1 MFNAI
6 VIPSESVN
14 FSKKTGL
21 KQTNTFFIPYSLL
34 ASFSGRDTMPFKIL
48 KKEELVPDIH
58 IMDISAPRIARKAQP
73 GQFVM
78 LRINETGERIPLTI
92 ADFDREKGTITII
105 FMAVGKTTMQLA
117 SLKEGDELLDFIGPL
132 GIPSEIENYGTVILI
147 GGGVGVAPVF
157 PQARAFKE
165 AGNRVISIIGARSAN
180 LLLWE
185 DKMLEVSDELYITTD
200 DGTKGHHGFVTDIVK
215 QVLQGD
221 EKVARII
228 AIGPPVMMRAVAG
241 VTAPFKVKTIVSLNS
256 IMVDG
261 TGMCGACRVL
271 VGNET
276 KFACVDGPEFDAH
289 LVDFTLL
296 MNRLAMYQ
304 PEEKAAVL
312 KYKCQREGCLC

>member
-1 MFNAI
+1 
-6 VIPSESVN
+6 
-14 FSKKTGL
+14 
-21 KQTNTFFIPYSLL
+21 
-34 ASFSGRDTMPFKIL
+34 MPFKIL
-48 KKEELVPDIH
+48 DKQELVPTIH
-58 IMDISAPRIARKAQP
+58 LMEIRAPRIARKAQP
-73 GQFVM
+73 GQFVI
-78 LRINETGERIPLTI
+78 LRIDETGERIPLTI
-92 ADFDREKGTITII
+92 ADFDRKKGTITMI
-105 FMAVGKTTMQLA
+105 FQAMGKTTTQL
-117 SLKEGDELLDFIGPL
+117 SGLGTGDELMDFTGPL
-132 GIPSEIENYGTVILI
+132 GNPAHIVNEGTVILV

-165 AGNRVISIIGARSAN
+165 AGNSVISIIGARSAN

-185 DKMLEVSDELYITTD
+185 NRMREVSDDLYITTD

-215 QVLQGD
+215 KFLEGGT
-221 EKVARII
+221 KVDKVV

-241 VTAPFKVKTIVSLNS
+241 VTRPFNVKTIVSLNS

-296 MNRLAMYQ
+296 MNRLSIYQ
-304 PEEKAAVL
+304 PEEKLAFE
-312 KYKCQREGCLC
+312 KYKCEREGCKC

>member
-1 MFNAI
+1 
-6 VIPSESVN
+6 
-14 FSKKTGL
+14 
-21 KQTNTFFIPYSLL
+21 
-34 ASFSGRDTMPFKIL
+34 MPFKIL
-48 KKEELVPDIH
+48 KKQELVPTIYQ
-58 IMDISAPRIARKAQP
+58 MDISAPRIAKKAQP
-73 GQFVM
+73 GQFVI
-78 LRINETGERIPLTI
+78 LRIDEKGERIPLTI
-92 ADFDREKGTITII
+92 ADFDRDKGTITMI
-105 FMAVGKTTMQLA
+105 FQAVGKTTTHLS
-117 SLKEGDELLDFIGPL
+117 SLKAGDELLDFIGPL
-132 GIPSEIENYGTVILI
+132 GNPAHIENIGTVVLV

-157 PQARAFKE
+157 PQARAFRD
-165 AGNRVISIIGARSAN
+165 AGNKVISIIGARSAA

-185 DKMLEVSDELYITTD
+185 DRMREVSDDLYITTD

-215 QVLQGD
+215 KLLEDGT
-221 EKVARII
+221 KVDRVV

-241 VTAPFKVKTIVSLNS
+241 VTRPFNVKTIVSLNS

-304 PEEKAAVL
+304 PEEKLAL
-312 KYKCQREGCLC
+312 EKYKCEREGCKC

>member
-1 MFNAI
+1 
-6 VIPSESVN
+6 
-14 FSKKTGL
+14 
-21 KQTNTFFIPYSLL
+21 
-34 ASFSGRDTMPFKIL
+34 MPFKIL
-48 KKEELVPDIH
+48 RKEELVPDIH
-58 IMDISAPRIARKAQP
+58 IMDVSAPRIANKAQP

-78 LRINETGERIPLTI
+78 LRIDETGERIPLTI
-92 ADFDREKGTITII
+92 ADFDREKGTITMI
-105 FMAVGKTTMQLA
+105 FMAVGKTTMQMA
-117 SLKEGDELLDFIGPL
+117 SLKAGDELLDFIGPL
-132 GIPSEIENYGTVILI
+132 GVPSEIEKFGTVILV
-147 GGGVGVAPVF
+147 GGGVGVAPIY

-165 AGNRVISIIGARSAN
+165 AGNRVISIIGARSAD
-180 LLLWE
+180 LLIWE
-185 DKMLEVSDELYITTD
+185 DKMRAVSDELYITTD

-215 QVLQGD
+215 QILEGD
-221 EKVARII
+221 ENVERIV

-304 PEEKAAVL
+304 PEEKTSFE
-312 KYKCQREGCLC
+312 KYKCEREGCQC

>member
-1 MFNAI
+1 
-6 VIPSESVN
+6 
-14 FSKKTGL
+14 
-21 KQTNTFFIPYSLL
+21 
-34 ASFSGRDTMPFKIL
+34 MPFKIL

-92 ADFDREKGTITII
+92 ADFDREKGSITII

-117 SLKEGDELLDFIGPL
+117 SLKAGDELLDFIGPL
-132 GIPSEIENYGTVILI
+132 GIPSEIENYGTVILV

-185 DKMLEVSDELYITTD
+185 DKMREVSDELYITTD

-215 QVLQGD
+215 QVLQGN

-304 PEEKAAVL
+304 PEEKAAVS
-312 KYKCQREGCLC
+312 KYKCDREGCRC